1 MSNAATVVG
10 GKGAGRLWDYAPT
23 YGALAALVLLLA
35 INSVF
40 TPNFF
45 DLNNF
50 RNILLQVAP
59 TVLVATGMTLVI
71 ATGGIDLS
79 VGSVMAI
86 ASAVAAMILVDG
98 LNLAALIAFLLVFF
112 IYAILLKLAEAKRL
126 GRIAKYIIHAI
137 SITTLVAL
145 IHEAISPIIL
155 NLTGLL
161 VVHGAIAAIACALV
175 IALAV
180 GSMNGVLIS
189 GFRIQPIIVTLA
201 LLISGRG
208 VAQVFSGGN
217 LVPFSSP
224 SFEYLGKGVVAGVPV
239 QVIVMVLA
247 VAVAVFVMRATAFG
261 RYVVSVGGNEA
272 AARLAGVKVHRTKIM
287 VYALSG
293 LLAGL
298 AGLID
303 TARLGASDAQKVGL
317 NIELDAIA
325 ATVVGGTPLTGGR
338 ATVLGTLVGAL
349 IMQVITTGF
358 VMNGI
363 SYSWSLVIK
372 AAIIVVAVYIQRPRV
387 A

>member
-1 MSNAATVVG
+1 MSNAAVAGVR
-10 GKGAGRLWDYAPT
+10 GAGRGRVADYAPT
-23 YGALAALVLLLA
+23 YGALAALVLLVI

-45 DLNNF
+45 DVNNF

-59 TVLVATGMTLVI
+59 TVLVAVGMTIVI
-71 ATGGIDLS
+71 STGGIDLS

-86 ASAVAAMILVDG
+86 ASAIAATSLDYGASV
-98 LNLAALIAFLLVFF
+98 
-112 IYAILLKLAEAKRL
+112 AILL
-126 GRIAKYIIHAI
+126 
-137 SITTLVAL
+137 
-145 IHEAISPIIL
+145 
-155 NLTGLL
+155 
-161 VVHGAIAAIACALV
+161 
-175 IALAV
+175 ALAAAAAA
-180 GSMNGVLIS
+180 GACNGALIS

-208 VAQVFSGGN
+208 FAQVLSRGGQ
-217 LVPFSSP
+217 LVPFSND

-239 QVIVMVLA
+239 QVIVMALVVVIA
-247 VAVAVFVMRATAFG
+247 IFVMRATPFG
-261 RYVVSVGGNEA
+261 RYVVAVGGNEA
-272 AARLAGVKVHRTKIM
+272 ASRLAGIKIHRTKII

-298 AGLID
+298 AGLIE

-338 ATVLGTLVGAL
+338 ATVVGTLIGAL
-349 IMQVITTGF
+349 IMQIITTGF

-363 SYSWSLVIK
+363 SYAWSLVIK
-372 AAIIVVAVYIQRPRV
+372 AAIIIVAVYIQRPKM

>member
-1 MSNAATVVG
+1 MSNAATAD
-10 GKGAGRLWDYAPT
+10 GASGRARVRVADYAPT
-23 YGALAALVLLLA
+23 YGALAALVILLLL
-35 INSVF
+35 NSIF

-45 DLNNF
+45 DVNNF

-59 TVLVATGMTLVI
+59 TVLVAVGMTLVI

-86 ASAVAAMILVDG
+86 ASAVAATSLDG
-98 LNLAALIAFLLVFF
+98 
-112 IYAILLKLAEAKRL
+112 
-126 GRIAKYIIHAI
+126 
-137 SITTLVAL
+137 
-145 IHEAISPIIL
+145 
-155 NLTGLL
+155 
-161 VVHGAIAAIACALV
+161 GA
-175 IALAV
+175 ALAV
-180 GSMNGVLIS
+180 VFALAAATLAGAFNGALIS

-208 VAQVFSGGN
+208 VAQVLSRGGQ
-217 LVPFSSP
+217 LIPFSNP
-224 SFEYLGKGVVAGVPV
+224 SFEYLGKGAVAGIPV
-239 QVIVMVLA
+239 QVIVMTLV
-247 VAVAVFVMRATAFG
+247 VAVSVFLMRATAFG
-261 RYVVSVGGNEA
+261 RYVVAVGGNEA
-272 AARLAGVKVHRTKIM
+272 ASRLAGIKVHRTKIM

-298 AGLID
+298 AGLIE

-372 AAIIVVAVYIQRPRV
+372 AAIIIVAVYIQRPKV

>member
-1 MSNAATVVG
+1 MSNVAQASRAG
-10 GKGAGRLWDYAPT
+10 GAGRLWDYAPT
-23 YGALAALVLLLA
+23 YGALAALVLLLVV
-35 INSVF
+35 NSVF

-86 ASAVAAMILVDG
+86 ASAVAATQLDRGAG
-98 LNLAALIAFLLVFF
+98 LAMLL
-112 IYAILLKLAEAKRL
+112 
-126 GRIAKYIIHAI
+126 
-137 SITTLVAL
+137 
-145 IHEAISPIIL
+145 
-155 NLTGLL
+155 
-161 VVHGAIAAIACALV
+161 
-175 IALAV
+175 ALAV
-180 GSMNGVLIS
+180 ATGAGAFNGALIS

-247 VAVAVFVMRATAFG
+247 VAVAVFLMRATTFG

-272 AARLAGVKVHRTKIM
+272 AARLAGVKVHRTKIT

-372 AAIIVVAVYIQRPRV
+372 AAIIVVAVYVQRPRV
-387 A
+387 S

>member
-1 MSNAATVVG
+1 MSNAAAVG
-10 GKGAGRLWDYAPT
+10 VKGAGRGRIADYAPT
-23 YGALAALVLLLA
+23 YGALAALVLLVL

-40 TPNFF
+40 TANFF

-50 RNILLQVAP
+50 RNILQQVAP
-59 TVLVATGMTLVI
+59 TVLVAVGMTFVI

-79 VGSVMAI
+79 VGSVMAM
-86 ASAVAAMILVDG
+86 ASAVAATQLG
-98 LNLAALIAFLLVFF
+98 LGAGL
-112 IYAILLKLAEAKRL
+112 AILLA
-126 GRIAKYIIHAI
+126 
-137 SITTLVAL
+137 
-145 IHEAISPIIL
+145 
-155 NLTGLL
+155 L
-161 VVHGAIAAIACALV
+161 VVA
-175 IALAV
+175 ALA
-180 GSMNGVLIS
+180 GAFNGALIS

-201 LLISGRG
+201 LLIAGRG
-208 VAQVFSGGN
+208 VAQVISKGGQ
-217 LVPFSSP
+217 LIPFSNS
-224 SFEYLGKGVVAGVPV
+224 SFEYLGKGTPAGVPV
-239 QVIVMVLA
+239 QVIVMVLV
-247 VAVAVFVMRATAFG
+247 VALAVFVMRATTFG
-261 RYVVSVGGNEA
+261 RYVVAVGGNEA
-272 AARLAGVKVHRTKIM
+272 AAHLAGVKVHRTKIA

-298 AGLID
+298 AGLVE

-372 AAIIVVAVYIQRPRV
+372 AAIIVVAVYIQRPKV